1 MVDSIT
7 PNIKITNQTEGGNN
21 NTWGAIADTNFE
33 TIDNKFGDM
42 TSITTTGGNTTLTDN
57 QEIVAI
63 LYVDGTL
70 AANATI
76 TFSGRGGFWI
86 VYNNTTGDYTLTCKV
101 SGQTGVVIPQA
112 GKRLIYCDGTDILLG
127 NTETSVAEEVL
138 VASATTCDIFG
149 AGSEFIR
156 ISGTTT
162 ITSFGSTAN
171 QKRFVRATGAF
182 KITHNAS
189 TLILPGAQDITTASG
204 DTFIVISDASG
215 NARVYA
221 YQRVSQPPPVMPIG
235 TILDYAGSSA
245 PSYFL
250 LCYGQAISRTTYAAL
265 FAVIGV
271 TYGAGDSTTT
281 FNLPDCRGRVAAGK
295 DNMGGTS
302 ANLLTDQSGGLDG
315 DTLGDTG
322 GAETTT
328 LARANLPNVTLSVT
342 GTTGTTGAHTHDVR
356 IPINY
361 SESLSGGVG
370 GGGSSAD
377 ANITVSNGALS
388 DGSHE
393 HSIFGT
399 TNSINNGVAQTA
411 FNNVQPT
418 IIFNKII
425 FAGV

>member
-1 MVDSIT
+1 MTDTVT

-21 NTWGAIADTNFE
+21 NTWGTIADTNFE
-33 TIDNKFGDM
+33 TIDNKFGDT
-42 TSITTTGGNTTLTDN
+42 TSITTTGGNTSLTDS

-63 LYVDGTL
+63 VKVSGTL

-86 VYNNTTGDYTLTCKV
+86 VNNGTTGNYTLTCKV

-112 GKRLIYCDGTDILLG
+112 GKRLVYCDGTDILLG
-127 NTETSVAEEVL
+127 NTETDVAAEVL
-138 VASATTCDIFG
+138 VVSATTCDILG

-156 ISGTTT
+156 ITGTTT
-162 ITSFGSTAN
+162 ITSFGSAAT
-171 QKRFVRATGAF
+171 QKRFVRAAGTF

-189 TLILPGAQDITTASG
+189 TLILPGGYDITTAPG

-235 TILDYAGSSA
+235 TILDFAGSSA

-250 LCYGQAISRTTYAAL
+250 LCYGQAISRTAYAAL
-265 FAVIGV
+265 FAVIGT
-271 TYGAGDSTTT
+271 TYGVGDASTT

-302 ANLLTDQSGGLDG
+302 ANRLTNQSGGLNG

-322 GAETTT
+322 GEET
-328 LARANLPNVTLSVT
+328 VTLTSSQMPSHT
-342 GTTGTTGAHTHDVR
+342 HTFSDTTSSDGAHTHTVTG
-356 IPINY
+356 
-361 SESLSGGVG
+361 SAGGTILAFS
-370 GGGSSAD
+370 SSASNLNVPSGSNVGS
-377 ANITVSNGALS
+377 AGTLTAASNGAHTHTVS
-388 DGSHE
+388 
-393 HSIFGT
+393 GT
-399 TNSINNGVAQTA
+399 TSSTGSSGAH
-411 FNNVQPT
+411 NNVQPT

-425 FAGV
+425 FTGV